1 MRQKLRLEDA
11 GTQAVMHI
19 PPPGTEVK
27 VAIDLSRTKWVY
39 CVRWGGQEQR
49 RLTTPAAL
57 THLQAL
63 VAQ

>member
-11 GTQAVMHI
+11 GTQAVPHS

-39 CVRWGGQEQR
+39 CVRWAGR
-49 RLTTPAAL
+49 SSA
-57 THLQAL
+57 
-63 VAQ
+63 V